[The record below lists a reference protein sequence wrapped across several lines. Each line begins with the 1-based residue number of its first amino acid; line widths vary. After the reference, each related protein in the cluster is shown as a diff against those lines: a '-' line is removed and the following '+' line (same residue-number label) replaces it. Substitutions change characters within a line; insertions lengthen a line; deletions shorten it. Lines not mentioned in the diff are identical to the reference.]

1 MLTNLG
7 VVIAFD
13 VAYLINAQL
22 FPTILLSTVYGVCN
36 IMGRS
41 ISIFSP
47 IVAKLPHPI
56 PLVALAIF
64 AGAAGI
70 LSLGLVKRN
79 NY

>member
-47 IVAKLPHPI
+47 IVAKLPDPF

-64 AGAAGI
+64 AGVSAF

-79 NY
+79 DV